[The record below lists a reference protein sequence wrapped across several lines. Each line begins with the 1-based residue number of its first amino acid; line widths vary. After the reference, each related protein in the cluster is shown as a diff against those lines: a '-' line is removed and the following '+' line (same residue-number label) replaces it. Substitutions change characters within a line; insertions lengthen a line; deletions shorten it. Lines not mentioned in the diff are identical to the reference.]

1 MENYDVIIIGAGSAG
16 YAAGIYA
23 TRFGLRALLI
33 GKEPGG
39 QVNEAYE
46 VDNYPGF
53 LNISGI
59 DLMTKFKEHAE
70 KLGAELVVSE
80 AIDVG
85 KKGENFVVKTKDK
98 EYEGKSVIFATG
110 SKKRKL
116 GLPNEKEL
124 TGKGVA
130 YCATCDAMFFKDR
143 VVGVIGGGNAAVKS
157 ALLLTEHAKKV
168 YMVYRKTKEDMRAM
182 PYWIKKAE
190 GNGKVEMVFQAIP
203 KELKGK
209 DKLESVV
216 FEQEGKEVEI
226 KMDGI
231 FVEIGWLPENSLAE
245 KLEVS
250 LDENGKIRIS
260 KDMSTNVEGVFAA
273 GDITNGSNGM
283 EQIVTSC
290 AEGSIAAESAYNYV
304 KK

>member
-1 MENYDVIIIGAGSAG
+1 MAYDVIIIGAGSAG

-23 TRFGLRALLI
+23 TRFGLRTLLI

-46 VDNYPGF
+46 IDNYPGF
-53 LNISGI
+53 LGI
-59 DLMTKFKEHAE
+59 GGLDLMTKFREHAE
-70 KLGAELVVSE
+70 KLGVETAVSE
-80 AIDVG
+80 VVDIG
-85 KKGENFVVKTKDK
+85 KKGGGFIVRTKDK
-98 EYEGKSVIFATG
+98 EYQCKSVILATG

-116 GLPNEKEL
+116 DLPNEKEL

-168 YMVYRKTKEDMRAM
+168 YIIYRKAKEDMRAM
-182 PYWIKKAE
+182 PYWVKKAE
-190 GNGKVEMVFQAIP
+190 GNKRIEMVFKAIP
-203 KELKGK
+203 KELNGK
-209 DKLESVV
+209 DRLESMV
-216 FEQEGKEVEI
+216 FEQEGRDFEI
-226 KMDGI
+226 RMNGV
-231 FVEIGWLPENSLAE
+231 FVEIGWIPENSLAK
-245 KLEVS
+245 KLGVS
-250 LDENGKIRIS
+250 LDGEGKI
-260 KDMSTNVEGVFAA
+260 KVGPGMETNVEGVFAA

-290 AEGSIAAESAYNYV
+290 AEGSIASESAYNYV
-304 KK
+304 NK

>member
-1 MENYDVIIIGAGSAG
+1 MVYDVIIIGAGSAG

-23 TRFGLRALLI
+23 TRFGLRTLLI

-39 QVNEAYE
+39 QTNEAYE

-98 EYEGKSVIFATG
+98 EHEGKAVILATG

-116 GLPNEKEL
+116 GLPKEEEM

-130 YCATCDAMFFKDR
+130 YCATCDAMFFNDKI
-143 VVGVIGGGNAAVKS
+143 VGVTGGGNSAVKS
-157 ALLLTEHAKKV
+157 ALLLAEYAKKV
-168 YMVYRKTKEDMRAM
+168 YIIYRKAKEDMRAM
-182 PYWIKKAE
+182 PYWVKKAE
-190 GNGKVEMVFQAIP
+190 ENDKIEMIFRSVP
-203 KELKGK
+203 KEIKGK
-209 DKLESVV
+209 EKLESVV
-216 FEQEGKEVEI
+216 FEKDGKDLEI
-226 KMDGI
+226 KMDGL
-231 FVEIGWLPENSLAE
+231 FVEIGTDPENSLAK
-245 KLEVS
+245 KLGVS
-250 LDENGKIRIS
+250 LDEQGKIKVE

>member
-1 MENYDVIIIGAGSAG
+1 
-16 YAAGIYA
+16 
-23 TRFGLRALLI
+23 
-33 GKEPGG
+33 
-39 QVNEAYE
+39 
-46 VDNYPGF
+46 
-53 LNISGI
+53 
-59 DLMTKFKEHAE
+59 EHAE

-98 EYEGKSVIFATG
+98 EHEGKAVILATG

-116 GLPNEKEL
+116 GLPKEEEM

-130 YCATCDAMFFKDR
+130 YCATCDAMFFNDKI
-143 VVGVIGGGNAAVKS
+143 VGVTGGGNSAVKS
-157 ALLLTEHAKKV
+157 ALLLAEYAKKV
-168 YMVYRKTKEDMRAM
+168 YLVYRREKKDMRAM
-182 PYWIKKAE
+182 PYWVKKAE
-190 GNGKVEMVFQAIP
+190 ENDKIEMIFRSVP
-203 KELKGK
+203 KEIKGK
-209 DKLESVV
+209 EKLESVV
-216 FEQEGKEVEI
+216 FEKDGKDLEI
-226 KMDGI
+226 KMDGL
-231 FVEIGWLPENSLAE
+231 FVEIGTDPENSLAK
-245 KLEVS
+245 KLGVS
-250 LDENGKIRIS
+250 LDEQGKIKVE

>member
-1 MENYDVIIIGAGSAG
+1 MVYDVIIIGAGSAG

-23 TRFGLRALLI
+23 TRFGLRTLLI

-39 QVNEAYE
+39 QTNEAYE

-98 EYEGKSVIFATG
+98 EHEGKAVILATG

-130 YCATCDAMFFKDR
+130 YCATCDAMFFNDKI
-143 VVGVIGGGNAAVKS
+143 VGVTGGGNSAVKS
-157 ALLLTEHAKKV
+157 ALLLAEYAKKV
-168 YMVYRKTKEDMRAM
+168 YLVYRREKKDMRAM
-182 PYWIKKAE
+182 PYWVKKAE
-190 GNGKVEMVFQAIP
+190 ENDKIEMIFRSVP
-203 KELKGK
+203 KEIKGK
-209 DKLESVV
+209 EKLESVV
-216 FEQEGKEVEI
+216 FEKDGKDLEI
-226 KMDGI
+226 KMDGL
-231 FVEIGWLPENSLAE
+231 FVEIGTDPENSLAK
-245 KLEVS
+245 KLGVS
-250 LDENGKIRIS
+250 LDEQGKIKVE

>member
-1 MENYDVIIIGAGSAG
+1 MVYDVIIIGAGSAG

-23 TRFGLRALLI
+23 TRFGLRTLLI

-39 QVNEAYE
+39 QTNEAYE

-98 EYEGKSVIFATG
+98 EHEGKAVILATG

-116 GLPNEKEL
+116 GLPKEEEM

-130 YCATCDAMFFKDR
+130 YCATCDAMFFNDKI
-143 VVGVIGGGNAAVKS
+143 VGVTGGGNSAVKS
-157 ALLLTEHAKKV
+157 ALLLAEYAKKV
-168 YMVYRKTKEDMRAM
+168 YLVYRREKKDMRAM
-182 PYWIKKAE
+182 PYWVKKAE
-190 GNGKVEMVFQAIP
+190 ENDKIEMIFRSVP
-203 KELKGK
+203 KEIKGK
-209 DKLESVV
+209 EKLESVV
-216 FEQEGKEVEI
+216 FEKDGKDLEI
-226 KMDGI
+226 KMDGL
-231 FVEIGWLPENSLAE
+231 FVEIGTDPENSLAK
-245 KLEVS
+245 KLGVS
-250 LDENGKIRIS
+250 LDEQGKIKVE

>member
-1 MENYDVIIIGAGSAG
+1 MVYDVIIIGVGSAG
-16 YAAGIYA
+16 YAVGIYA
-23 TRFGLRALLI
+23 TRFGLRTLLI

-39 QVNEAYE
+39 QTNEAYE

-98 EYEGKSVIFATG
+98 EHEGKAVILATG

-116 GLPNEKEL
+116 GLPKEEEM

-130 YCATCDAMFFKDR
+130 YCATCDAMFFNDKI
-143 VVGVIGGGNAAVKS
+143 VGVAGGGNSAVKS
-157 ALLLTEHAKKV
+157 ALLLAEYAKKV
-168 YMVYRKTKEDMRAM
+168 YLVYRREKKDMRAM
-182 PYWIKKAE
+182 PYWVKKAE
-190 GNGKVEMVFQAIP
+190 ENDKIEMIFRSVP
-203 KELKGK
+203 KEIKGK
-209 DKLESVV
+209 EKLESVV
-216 FEQEGKEVEI
+216 FEKDGKDLEI
-226 KMDGI
+226 KMDGL
-231 FVEIGWLPENSLAE
+231 FVEIGTDPENSLAK
-245 KLEVS
+245 KLGVS
-250 LDENGKIRIS
+250 LDEQGKIKVE

>member
-1 MENYDVIIIGAGSAG
+1 MVYDVMIIGAGSAG

-23 TRFGLRALLI
+23 TRFGMKTLLV

-46 VDNYPGF
+46 IDNYPGF
-53 LNISGI
+53 LGISGI
-59 DLMTKFKEHAE
+59 DLMTKFREHAE
-70 KLGAELVVSE
+70 KLGVELVTSE
-80 AIDVG
+80 AFDIE
-85 KKGENFVVKTKDK
+85 KKGGNFIVKTKDK
-98 EYEGKSVIFATG
+98 EYGGKSVILATG
-110 SKKRKL
+110 SRKGKL
-116 GLPNEKEL
+116 GLPNEREL

-130 YCATCDAMFFKDR
+130 YCATCDAMFFRDK

-168 YMVYRKTKEDMRAM
+168 YLIYRKSKENMRAM
-182 PYWIKKAE
+182 PYWVKKAE
-190 GNGKVEMVFQAIP
+190 ENKRIEMVFRAVP
-203 KELKGK
+203 KGLKGK

-216 FEQEGKEVEI
+216 FERGGKDLEI
-226 KMDGI
+226 RMDGM
-231 FVEIGWLPENSLAE
+231 FVEIGWLPENSLAK
-245 KLEVS
+245 KLGVS
-250 LDENGKIRIS
+250 LDSEGKI
-260 KDMSTNVEGVFAA
+260 KVGPGMETNVGGVFAA

-290 AEGSIAAESAYNYV
+290 SEGAIASESAYNYV

>member
-1 MENYDVIIIGAGSAG
+1 MVYDVIIIGVGSAG

-23 TRFGLRALLI
+23 TRFGLRTLLI

-39 QVNEAYE
+39 QTNEAYE

-98 EYEGKSVIFATG
+98 EHEGKAVILATG

-116 GLPNEKEL
+116 GLPKEEEM

-130 YCATCDAMFFKDR
+130 YCATCDAMFFNDKI
-143 VVGVIGGGNAAVKS
+143 VGVAGGGNSAVKS
-157 ALLLTEHAKKV
+157 ALLLAEYAKKV
-168 YMVYRKTKEDMRAM
+168 YIIYRKAKEDMRAM
-182 PYWIKKAE
+182 PYWVKKAE
-190 GNGKVEMVFQAIP
+190 ENDKIEMIFRSVP
-203 KELKGK
+203 KEIKGK
-209 DKLESVV
+209 EKLESVV
-216 FEQEGKEVEI
+216 FEQEGKDLEI
-226 KMDGI
+226 KMDGL
-231 FVEIGWLPENSLAE
+231 FVEIGTDPENSLAK
-245 KLEVS
+245 KLGVS
-250 LDENGKIRIS
+250 LDEQGKIKVE